1 MSIFCSRLGLAL
13 VLAALGLGGRSAHAQ
28 AAPVPYRIPGWVG
41 FGGNPAVGQSLNT
54 YGNFASFDGNDAPT
68 RYNFANGLFVGGEG
82 GDLGLSTNGVNR
94 DTAFG
99 SLYYQG
105 VQFGYH
111 FSVAGGLPLTVYA
124 GFDTVNY
131 STVIGGPDCPLRH
144 PVRHTARLW
153 HACGRRIQAD
163 AGCQPVT
170 RVRLHPTIGHSD
182 KHRASKAE
190 VRFSAAR
197 GAHAKAAEVPLD
209 GCCRCVVVAW
219 RFAASSDIERSRA
232 CLPLDAHYR
241 RCVANVSGAKRT
253 RWLITCH
260 RRRCRSSQ
268 RRCPIAP

>member
-131 STVIGGPDCPLRH
+131 STVIGGP
-144 PVRHTARLW
+144 
-153 HACGRRIQAD
+153 
-163 AGCQPVT
+163 
-170 RVRLHPTIGHSD
+170 
-182 KHRASKAE
+182 
-190 VRFSAAR
+190 
-197 GAHAKAAEVPLD
+197 
-209 GCCRCVVVAW
+209 
-219 RFAASSDIERSRA
+219 
-232 CLPLDAHYR
+232 
-241 RCVANVSGAKRT
+241 
-253 RWLITCH
+253 
-260 RRRCRSSQ
+260 
-268 RRCPIAP
+268 IAPFDTLSGTLPGYGTHAGVEFKPTPDVSLSLGFGYTQQ